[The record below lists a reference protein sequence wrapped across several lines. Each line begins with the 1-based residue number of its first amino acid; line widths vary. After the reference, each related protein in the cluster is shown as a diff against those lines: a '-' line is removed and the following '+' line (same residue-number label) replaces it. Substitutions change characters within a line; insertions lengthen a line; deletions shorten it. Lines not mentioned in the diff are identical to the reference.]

1 MNPQPISDPLAARI
15 HVFAEEAVAGTDLFV
30 VDVDVRGRTGS
41 RVVEVYVDSD
51 AGAGLDEIAETSRRL
66 SFLMDTE
73 DVIKGAY
80 NLHVSSPGASRPLAL
95 PRQYP
100 RHIGRNLRITY
111 TSDSEESTI
120 VGTLSAAGDDV
131 ITLAVKGEADPTE
144 LPFSAIREALVE
156 LPW

>member
-1 MNPQPISDPLAARI
+1 MADA
-15 HVFAEEAVAGTDLFV
+15 DLFV
-30 VDVDVRGRTGS
+30 VDVDVRGRSGS

-73 DVIKGAY
+73 DVIKGKY
-80 NLHVSSPGASRPLAL
+80 NLHVSSPGTNRALAL

-100 RHIGRNLRITY
+100 HHIGRDLRVTY
-111 TSDSEESTI
+111 TNDSRETTI
-120 VGTLSAAGDDV
+120 VGILSAVGDDA
-131 ITLAVKGEADPTE
+131 ITLTVKGEDNPTE
-144 LPFSAIREALVE
+144 LPFSTILEALVE

>member
-1 MNPQPISDPLAARI
+1 MNPQPTFNPLTARV
-15 HVFAEEAVAGTDLFV
+15 HALAEEAVAGADLFV
-30 VDVDVRGRTGS
+30 VDVEVRGRTGS

-66 SFLMDTE
+66 SFLLDTE
-73 DVIKGAY
+73 DVIKGKY
-80 NLHVSSPGASRPLAL
+80 NLHVSSPGASRALAL

-100 RHIGRNLRITY
+100 HHIGRDLRVTY
-111 TSDSEESTI
+111 ASDSEETTI
-120 VGTLSAAGDDV
+120 VGTLSAVGDDA
-131 ITLAVKGEADPTE
+131 ITLTVKGEDNPTE

>member
-1 MNPQPISDPLAARI
+1 M
-15 HVFAEEAVAGTDLFV
+15 AGADLYV

-51 AGAGLDEIAETSRRL
+51 AGAGLDDIAETSRRL
-66 SFLMDTE
+66 SFLLDTE
-73 DVIKGAY
+73 DVIKGTY

-100 RHIGRNLRITY
+100 RHIGRDLRVTY

-120 VGTLSAAGDDV
+120 VGTLTAAGDDV
-131 ITLAVKGEADPTE
+131 ITLSVRGQDDPTE